1 MVSLLLVVCSFFFVC
16 KRHEFQKILHE
27 FRAKLES
34 PDSRQGFFFWCS
46 GRMASYNSKTL
57 LKDIH
62 SVQGF
67 CLSEFI
73 VTEKDTNFAIN

>member
-1 MVSLLLVVCSFFFVC
+1 MVSLLLAVCSFFFVC

-27 FRAKLES
+27 FRTAN
-34 PDSRQGFFFWCS
+34 QGFFFWCS

-57 LKDIH
+57 LKGIH

>member
-1 MVSLLLVVCSFFFVC
+1 MVSLLLAVCSFFFVY

-34 PDSRQGFFFWCS
+34 LDSTWCS